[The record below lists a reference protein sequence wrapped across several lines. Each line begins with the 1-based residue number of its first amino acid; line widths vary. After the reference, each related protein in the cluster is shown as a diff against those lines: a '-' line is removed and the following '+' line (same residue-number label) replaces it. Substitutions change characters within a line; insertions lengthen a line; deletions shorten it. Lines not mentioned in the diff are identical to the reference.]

1 MIGAPDVDAVLI
13 ASETST
19 HAELAIAAIKAGKHV
34 LLEKP
39 ISVDVELSRPVVA
52 AAAANPS
59 VKVMIGFSRR
69 FDESFAEAKAMVDA
83 GALGETYLLKSST
96 NDQYD
101 ESGFFVAYS
110 KASGG
115 IFIDCGIHDI
125 DLARWLLD
133 SSNPAKLANPRKEVT
148 RVFGSGMNVRH
159 PELEKTG
166 DCDNGM
172 GIVEFENGTRAMI
185 HLSRTAVHGHDTVSE
200 LFGTGGKVV
209 VNGNPQINRLEI
221 RDAHGVRTLSHP
233 SYYERFREAFVHELN
248 TFVDVVLEDKAVP
261 TPAEDALKAAQIAIA
276 LTHSFRTGVPV
287 VFGDDGEPILA

>member
-1 MIGAPDVDAVLI
+1 MINAPDVDAVLI

-19 HAELAIAAIKAGKHV
+19 HAELAIAAIRAGKHV

-39 ISVDVELSRPVVA
+39 ISVDVELSRPVVEA
-52 AAAANPS
+52 AAMNPA
-59 VKVMIGFSRR
+59 VKVMVGFSRR
-69 FDESFAEAKAMVDA
+69 FDDSFVEAKAMVDA

-125 DLARWLLD
+125 DLARWLLRTA
-133 SSNPAKLANPRKEVT
+133 SIKNPRKEVT

-166 DCDNGM
+166 DCDNAL
-172 GIVEFENGTRAMI
+172 GIIEFENGTRAMI
-185 HLSRTAVHGHDTVSE
+185 HLSRTAIHGHDTVSE
-200 LFGTGGKVV
+200 VFGTEGKVV
-209 VNGNPQINRLEI
+209 VNGIRVSIGLRFATLTAYARSLIRPIMSGSARLSSMNSM
-221 RDAHGVRTLSHP
+221 RSQALCWTTMKCLPRLRT
-233 SYYERFREAFVHELN
+233 R
-248 TFVDVVLEDKAVP
+248 
-261 TPAEDALKAAQIAIA
+261 
-276 LTHSFRTGVPV
+276 
-287 VFGDDGEPILA
+287 